1 MKTDKS
7 KKNIVIASISRK
19 IMNPEEWL
27 YSKVYFVGTS
37 LEFDLEE
44 NELSIF
50 EVKSASAT
58 TIITTRRI
66 LERNNDEINFVRFE
80 DIDNMVYGH
89 FKGQINKPQLSIFRI
104 IDIYGEEHNFQM
116 ETGKAS
122 IGLINAVN
130 TILRLIKHI

>member
-1 MKTDKS
+1 
-7 KKNIVIASISRK
+7 
-19 IMNPEEWL
+19 MNPEEWL

-37 LEFDLEE
+37 LEFDFEK
-44 NELSIF
+44 NELPIF
-50 EVKSASAT
+50 EVKSPNAT

-80 DIDNMVYGH
+80 CIDDVIYGH

-104 IDIYGEEHNFQM
+104 IDIYGEEYNFQM

-122 IGLINAVN
+122 IGLINAIGTV
-130 TILRLIKHI
+130 LQLIK